1 MQVWFTAQEIADHS
15 ETGML
20 PGLPASK
27 RGVNDLAERENWRR
41 YHALARPRGGREG
54 GGGYE
59 YHLDLLPLPT
69 RLTYVAKSFR
79 IDPEDLIAPLSG
91 DDVTSARGRE
101 ARDAKIVAL
110 RLADAFRRSTGLGAK
125 SADDYFCRLF
135 NAGSIDVPDWLR
147 ENLDALSVRSLARWR
162 SGARQDTARLAFDP
176 ATARKGTGLLDTAN
190 DGAVRNFIL
199 GLVMLNPKHTTA
211 RDIKIQCR
219 AEFGDELVDRY
230 GEFKPM
236 PPERTFQHF
245 IKALK
250 AENDVAITKV
260 SNPDKYRS
268 HFAFSGTNAFAW
280 VTEPNQLWQID
291 ASPIDVLCVDGRH
304 SIYMCI
310 DLATRRIV
318 ITTSKTPRA
327 SAVGLLARKA
337 ILKLG
342 VSRMIK
348 TDNGSDFVAKDTD
361 RLFRSLGID
370 VLRSQKYTPQEKGH
384 VERVIK
390 TFQHQMGPKLPG
402 FIGHNVADRSAIE
415 SRKSFAQR
423 LGCDD
428 ADAFAVQLTA
438 AELQVY
444 FDRWIAADYEQHEH
458 GGLGGRTPA
467 QVAEASVTTI
477 RRVDERALDV
487 LLLSVNTRVMTKRG
501 FGIKIGADKH
511 YFSCPAVLPRTRCLL
526 RMDPLDAGRAYVFSE
541 DGEVYI
547 DEAVCYELAGIDP
560 VQAVKAG
567 RAEREQKIR
576 QIVDPAR
583 KAVRHLTGT
592 ERIDR
597 HLAVLEADA
606 AAREAERSNV
616 IRFPPREEVHTTPQ
630 IAAAIA
636 AASPAPTVPLE
647 GRAAEIHA
655 QLLAG
660 ADAQALRPANVTPI
674 NPVEEAYGRFRRAK
688 QLERLQAGGQPIGE
702 QDARWL
708 TGYREGPEYSAL
720 SLMPAGFDEAIGL

>member
-1 MQVWFTAQEIADHS
+1 MQVWFTMQEFAGAAKN
-15 ETGML
+15 GML
-20 PGLPASK
+20 PGVPTDAS
-27 RGVNDLAERENWRR
+27 GVFRLAERENWRR
-41 YHALARPRGGREG
+41 YHALARPRSGREG

-59 YHLDLLPLPT
+59 YHLDLLPLST

-79 IDPEDLIAPLSG
+79 IEPEDLIAPLAG
-91 DDVTSARGRE
+91 DGTTSARGRE
-101 ARDAKIVAL
+101 ARDARIVAL
-110 RLADAFRRSTGLGAK
+110 RLAEAFRRSTGLNAR

-135 NAGSIDVPDWLR
+135 NAGSIDVPQWLR
-147 ENLDALSVRSLARWR
+147 DNLDALSVRTLARWR
-162 SGARQDTARLAFDP
+162 SAARTDTARLAFDP

-199 GLVMLNPKHTTA
+199 GLIMMAPKHTTA
-211 RDIKIQCR
+211 RDVQIQCR
-219 AEFGDELVDRY
+219 AEFGDELVDRH
-230 GEFKPM
+230 GEMKPM

-250 AENDVAITKV
+250 AENEVAITKV

-291 ASPIDVLCVDGRH
+291 ASPFDVLCVDGRH
-304 SIYMCI
+304 SIYISI
-310 DLATRRIV
+310 DLATRRPV
-318 ITTSKTPRA
+318 ITISKTPRA
-327 SAVGLLARKA
+327 AAVGLLARKA

-361 RLFRSLGID
+361 RLFRSLGIE

-384 VERVIK
+384 VERIIK

-402 FIGHNVADRSAIE
+402 FIGHDVADRKEIE

-444 FDRWIAADYEQHEH
+444 FDRWIAADYEHHEH

-487 LLLSVNTRVMTKRG
+487 LLLSVNVRVMTKRG
-501 FGIKIGADKH
+501 FGIKIGGEKR
-511 YFSCPAVLPRTRCLL
+511 YFRCPGILPRTRCLL

-541 DGEVYI
+541 EGDVYI
-547 DEAVCYELAGIDP
+547 NEAVCYELAGIDP
-560 VQAVKAG
+560 VEAVKAG
-567 RAEREQKIR
+567 RAEREQKLR
-576 QIVDPAR
+576 QIIDPAR
-583 KAVRHLTGT
+583 KATRHLTGT

-616 IRFPPREEVHTTPQ
+616 IRFPPREEVHATPQ
-630 IAAAIA
+630 IAAAIEASQPARA
-636 AASPAPTVPLE
+636 APQSE
-647 GRAAEIHA
+647 RAAEIHA
-655 QLLAG
+655 QLLADMK
-660 ADAQALRPANVTPI
+660 APALRPANVTPI

-688 QLERLQAGGQPIGE
+688 RLERLQASGQVLDQ
-702 QDARWL
+702 QDAWWL
-708 TGYREGPEYSAL
+708 AGYREGPEYSAL